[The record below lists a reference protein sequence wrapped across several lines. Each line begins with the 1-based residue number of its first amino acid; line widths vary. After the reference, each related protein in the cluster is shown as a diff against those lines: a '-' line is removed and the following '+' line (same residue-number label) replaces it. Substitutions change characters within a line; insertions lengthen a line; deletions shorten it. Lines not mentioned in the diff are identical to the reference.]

1 MGLVLTIDHLARE
14 RQTAR
19 DQNKRFVF
27 TNGCFD
33 LLHRGHVEI
42 LKAAKDLGDLLCV
55 GVNSDQ
61 SVRRLKGP
69 RRPIVPEADRAA
81 VVAAL
86 ESVDFV
92 TLFDEDTPRSV
103 IARLR
108 PDVLVKGADYGIDEI
123 VGRNEVEEAG
133 GIVVRIPLYGG
144 LSTENLLKE
153 IARRYRE
160 VID

>member
-1 MGLVLTIDHLARE
+1 MGVVLTIDRLARE

-33 LLHRGHVEI
+33 LFHRGHVEI
-42 LKAAKDLGDLLCV
+42 LKAAKGLGDLLCV
-55 GVNSDQ
+55 AVNSDQ
-61 SVRRLKGP
+61 SIRRLKGP

-123 VGRNEVEEAG
+123 VGRSEVEEAG

-153 IARRYRE
+153 IARRYRDL
-160 VID
+160 VD

>member
-1 MGLVLTIDHLARE
+1 MGLVLTIDRLARE

-33 LLHRGHVEI
+33 LVHRGHVEI
-42 LKAAKDLGDLLCV
+42 LKAAKGLGDLLCV

-61 SVRRLKGP
+61 SIRRLKGP

-108 PDVLVKGADYGIDEI
+108 PDVLVKGADYGMDEI
-123 VGRNEVEEAG
+123 VGRSEVEEAG

-153 IARRYRE
+153 IARRYRDL
-160 VID
+160 VD

>member
-61 SVRRLKGP
+61 SIRRLKGP

-92 TLFDEDTPRSV
+92 TIFDEDTPRSV

-123 VGRNEVEEAG
+123 VGRSEVEEAG

-153 IARRYRE
+153 IARRYRDL
-160 VID
+160 VD